1 MRVSVVVP
9 VYNKGPFL
17 EECFNS
23 IFNQTYA
30 DFEVI
35 AVDDKSTD
43 DSLERLRAMRDERL
57 RVVAL
62 ERNLGP
68 SGAAQRAIDLSRGEY
83 IIRVDAD
90 DIMLPER
97 FAKQVAFMDER
108 PRLIASG
115 CHLRLFGEEEELWPY
130 PIGEDRCRAELLFS
144 NPVAQGA
151 SILRASL
158 LREHNLRY
166 DDHWPRIGE
175 DWFYWAILSRFGEFD
190 NLDEALVLY
199 RRGPQNSNAGVD
211 RVSYRETIIRGLY
224 PLLGLPLSDE
234 DVIHHLM
241 ALRSFKERPN
251 AERLRRM
258 RAWLE
263 HMSAMNRERHLFPQ
277 AAFDD
282 RLALCWGNLFFAL
295 VPYGRGLALRH
306 WLMGP
311 QRPPGRLLYLLK
323 HMVNS
328 LLARRVGS

>member
-9 VYNKGPFL
+9 VYNKSPFL
-17 EECFNS
+17 EDCFSS

-43 DSLERLRAMRDERL
+43 DSLRVLHRIKDPRLRI
-57 RVVAL
+57 VAL

-68 SGAAQRAIDLSRGEY
+68 AGAAQRAIDLARGEY

-90 DIMLPER
+90 DIALPER
-97 FAKQVAFMDER
+97 FAKQVAFMDAR
-108 PRLIASG
+108 PGLIASG
-115 CHLRLFGEEEELWPY
+115 CHLRLFGSEDEFWPY

-166 DDHWPRIGE
+166 DDRWPRIGE
-175 DWFYWAILSRFGEFD
+175 DWFYWAILSRHGEFD

-199 RRGPQNSNAGVD
+199 RRGPQNSSAGVD
-211 RVSYRETIIRGLY
+211 RVSYREPIIRGLY
-224 PLLGLPLSDE
+224 QLLGLPLSDE

-241 ALRSFKERPN
+241 ALRSFKVPPDAARV
-251 AERLRRM
+251 RSM
-258 RAWLE
+258 RAWLDR
-263 HMSAMNRERHLFPQ
+263 MSAMNRERGLFPPW
-277 AAFDD
+277 AFDE
-282 RLALCWGNLFFAL
+282 RLEVCWGNLFFAL
-295 VPYGRGLALRH
+295 IPYGSGLALRQ

-311 QRPPGRLLYLLK
+311 QRPVGRLLYLVK
-323 HMVNS
+323 YHVNR
-328 LLARRVGS
+328 LLARGPRS